1 VIAIDSSALVA
12 ILQNEPDA
20 LLFAEAIGAAE
31 AIVVSAVTFF
41 ETSMV
46 LAGRVQDE
54 TAWRLLD
61 ALIGRAKIEIV
72 PFDAGQAGIA
82 REAFLK
88 YGKGRHPAALN
99 FGDCAAYALAKSKG
113 APLLYKGSD
122 FSKTDIMSAFSP
134 AHGSQYE

>member
-1 VIAIDSSALVA
+1 MIAIDSSALVA

-20 LLFAEAIGAAE
+20 LLFAEAIGGAE
-31 AIVVSAVTFF
+31 AIVVSAVTLF

-72 PFDAGQAGIA
+72 PFDAGQAAIA
-82 REAFLK
+82 RAAFHK

-99 FGDCAAYALAKSKG
+99 FGDCASYALAKSKG
-113 APLLYKGSD
+113 APLLYKGAD
-122 FSKTDIMSAFSP
+122 FAKTDIVSAL
-134 AHGSQYE
+134 

>member
-1 VIAIDSSALVA
+1 MIAIDSSALAA
-12 ILQNEPDA
+12 ILQKEPDA

-31 AIVVSAVTFF
+31 AIVVSAVTLF

-72 PFDAGQAGIA
+72 PFDAGQAAIA
-82 REAFLK
+82 RAAFLK

-99 FGDCAAYALAKSKG
+99 FGDCASYALAKSKG
-113 APLLYKGSD
+113 APLLYKGAD
-122 FSKTDIMSAFSP
+122 FARTDIVSAL
-134 AHGSQYE
+134 